1 VTGFS
6 PTGVMWDAWNQGYT
20 TGNTVNCV
28 TNAVTVWQDWNSNY
42 IQGTTAGTTANAVWY
57 GWNQYYLTGGTTAGN
72 VWVQWNGDYGFGQTQ
87 VQTVQMPACQGYA
100 ETDEQRV
107 AREEREAAAQAAY
120 QERQKKT
127 AEAREKAAYQERQKK
142 TAEAREKAKKTL
154 SSVLSKKQREQ
165 YVKEGVFELDVNGR
179 LYRVKPGCR
188 VERLHPETKKVQSYF
203 CIHPHN
209 AHEIPPEDTA
219 LSQKLLLE
227 AAEAE
232 FLKLANETRAA

>member
-1 VTGFS
+1 
-6 PTGVMWDAWNQGYT
+6 
-20 TGNTVNCV
+20 
-28 TNAVTVWQDWNSNY
+28 
-42 IQGTTAGTTANAVWY
+42 
-57 GWNQYYLTGGTTAGN
+57 
-72 VWVQWNGDYGFGQTQ
+72 VQWNGDYGFGQTQ
-87 VQTVQMPACQGYA
+87 VQTVQMLACQGYA
-100 ETDEQRV
+100 ETDEQRIV
-107 AREEREAAAQAAY
+107 REEREAAAQV
-120 QERQKKT
+120 
-127 AEAREKAAYQERQKK
+127 AYQERQKK

>member
-1 VTGFS
+1 MAGFS
-6 PTGVMWDAWNQGYT
+6 PTGVMWDAWNQGYM
-20 TGNTVNCV
+20 TGNTVNCA

-42 IQGTTAGTTANAVWY
+42 IQGTTAGTTVNAVWY
-57 GWNQYYLTGGTTAGN
+57 GWNQYYVTGNA

-87 VQTVQMPACQGYA
+87 VQTFPVQGYA

-107 AREEREAAAQAAY
+107 AREEREAAAQ
-120 QERQKKT
+120 
-127 AEAREKAAYQERQKK
+127 AAYQERQKK

>member
-1 VTGFS
+1 VAGFS

-28 TNAVTVWQDWNSNY
+28 TNAGTVWQDWNNNY
-42 IQGTTAGTTANAVWY
+42 IQGTTAGTTANVVWY
-57 GWNQYYLTGGTTAGN
+57 GWNQYYVRGATTIVNA
-72 VWVQWNGDYGFGQTQ
+72 WVQWNTEIYGTGQTQ
-87 VQTVQMPACQGYA
+87 VQTVQRPAYQGYS
-100 ETDEQRV
+100 ETDEQRI
-107 AREEREAAAQAAY
+107 AREERETAAQ
-120 QERQKKT
+120 
-127 AEAREKAAYQERQKK
+127 AAYQERQKK

>member
-1 VTGFS
+1 MVGFS

-20 TGNTVNCV
+20 TRNTVNCV

-42 IQGTTAGTTANAVWY
+42 IQGTTAGTTANAVWC
-57 GWNQYYLTGGTTAGN
+57 GWNQYYLTGGTNAGN

-87 VQTVQMPACQGYA
+87 VQTVQMLACQGYA
-100 ETDEQRV
+100 ETDEQRIV
-107 AREEREAAAQAAY
+107 REEREAAAQV
-120 QERQKKT
+120 
-127 AEAREKAAYQERQKK
+127 AYQERQKK